1 MLTSRLAVRDHLS
14 GAQIEISCIAIDITI
29 LMSPQ
34 RTVDVAPAGFEP
46 ATHGLGNRAQGDWCQ
61 SVDPGFLLES
71 RKESHAVTVRGKEC
85 CQQNGNKRTTRAP
98 RLD

>member
-1 MLTSRLAVRDHLS
+1 VLTSRLAVRDHLS

-46 ATHGLGNRAQGDWCQ
+46 ATHGLGNLT
-61 SVDPGFLLES
+61 PLED
-71 RKESHAVTVRGKEC
+71 EDEDD
-85 CQQNGNKRTTRAP
+85 QNP
-98 RLD
+98 